1 MLRGFPC
8 RKALNES
15 LLHAPLVL
23 LQEHSAQLCQRVRAD
38 IVERP
43 EDALT
48 VFDGECDDLALE
60 RERLLERGA
69 RRLVH
74 ELDELAY
81 VLVGNPQDRRDTRRL
96 NLPSRTVGETALVQA
111 AAELEAAE
119 RRGNRPNRVL
129 SGGAKAGHDRERWR
143 GNALASPSI
152 PIHWSVARIQA
163 RRALLTKP
171 EPA

>member
-1 MLRGFPC
+1 MRSRSSIVSATTSLSSASDFS
-8 RKALNES
+8 RKE
-15 LLHAPLVL
+15 
-23 LQEHSAQLCQRVRAD
+23 RV
-38 IVERP
+38 
-43 EDALT
+43 
-48 VFDGECDDLALE
+48 G
-60 RERLLERGA
+60 
-69 RRLVH
+69 VH

-152 PIHWSVARIQA
+152 PIDKGRTSVRES
-163 RRALLTKP
+163 RAKP
-171 EPA
+171 AQVTIEAGRPS